1 MHATCPVINI
11 VDVKISIAGQWIH
24 QGVNLRVEPG
34 EIIAIVGG
42 SALEN
47 RPCYVR
53 FYP

>member
-34 EIIAIVGG
+34 EIM
-42 SALEN
+42 ALEN